1 METADETLEPL
12 PEQPLII
19 SEESKLYLVQAG
31 KWATFLGIVGFVFTG
46 LIMFVAISSTNNLS
60 NMQRFPMAGMFPFLR
75 VLLIVITVVYVIMAV
90 VTFFFSLYLYK
101 FGTTVKEG
109 ILYNDSIKTN
119 AAFGKLK
126 SFFKLWGV
134 TTIIVLIL
142 YALMFLFII
151 FGGLTMASL
160 MGNGSFKLN
169 SPLVP

>member
-1 METADETLEPL
+1 METTENNPGLH
-12 PEQPLII
+12 PEQTLIL

-46 LIMFVAISSTNNLS
+46 LIMFVAISSTNSLS
-60 NMQRFPMAGMFPFLR
+60 NMQRFPMASMFPFLR
-75 VLLIVITVVYVIMAV
+75 VLLIVITVVYVVVAV

-101 FGTTVKEG
+101 FGTAVKEG

-151 FGGLTMASL
+151 FGGLTVASL
-160 MGNGSFKLN
+160 MGNGAFDINLH
-169 SPLVP
+169 

>member
-1 METADETLEPL
+1 METAEETLEPL

-46 LIMFVAISSTNNLS
+46 LLTMAIVSMGIYIS
-60 NMQRFPMAGMFPFLR
+60 NIRRVPMADIVPLMNFLF
-75 VLLIVITVVYVIMAV
+75 VIMAIFYVIMAT
-90 VTFFFSLYLYK
+90 VTIFFSLYLYK
-101 FGTTVKEG
+101 FGTTVKAG
-109 ILYNDSIKTN
+109 ILYNDAFKTN
-119 AAFGKLK
+119 AAFSKLK
-126 SFFKLWGV
+126 SFFKLSGV

-151 FGGLTMASL
+151 FGGLTMDWLEGNCSFHAS
-160 MGNGSFKLN
+160 

>member
-1 METADETLEPL
+1 METVEETRESL

-46 LIMFVAISSTNNLS
+46 LIMLGVISMSSSITS
-60 NMQRFPMAGMFPFLR
+60 IQRNPMTTMVPFLG
-75 VLLIVITVVYVIMAV
+75 VLFVVMGVVYVVMAV

-109 ILYNDSIKTN
+109 VLYNDSVKTN

-160 MGNGSFKLN
+160 MGNGAFDIN
-169 SPLVP
+169 HH